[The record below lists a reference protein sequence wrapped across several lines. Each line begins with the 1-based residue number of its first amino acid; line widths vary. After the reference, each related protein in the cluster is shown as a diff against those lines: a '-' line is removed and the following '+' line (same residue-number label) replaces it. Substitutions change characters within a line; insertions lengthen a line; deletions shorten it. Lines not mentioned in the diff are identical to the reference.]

1 MWMIGSKSID
11 DVRYHEMDLP
21 HLCRRGPTNAIIS
34 ERDHGVQV
42 GCRTGRLHDAQV
54 PGAIVIAALLDRSH
68 VWMFTCIYRG
78 QRVLSCVR
86 PTATDNA
93 PRKKGDLWGPW

>member
-1 MWMIGSKSID
+1 MVGSKATD
-11 DVRYHEMDLP
+11 DVRYHDMNLP
-21 HLCRRGPTNAIIS
+21 HLCRRGPTNAIIP

-68 VWMFTCIYRG
+68 VWVFTYISWKACA
-78 QRVLSCVR
+78 VMC
-86 PTATDNA
+86 ATDSDRQRT
-93 PRKKGDLWGPW
+93 P